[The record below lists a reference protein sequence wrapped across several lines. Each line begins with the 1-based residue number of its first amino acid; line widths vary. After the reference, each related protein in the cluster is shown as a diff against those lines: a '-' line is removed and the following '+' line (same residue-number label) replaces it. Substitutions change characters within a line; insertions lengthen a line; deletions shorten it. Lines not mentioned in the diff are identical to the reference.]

1 MPMKISVL
9 VKPNSRREEVVKGAD
24 GVLTV
29 RVSVP
34 PIEGRANKRLIEV
47 LADHFQKPRS
57 SIRIVSGL
65 SGKRKIVEIQ

>member
-1 MPMKISVL
+1 MKISVL
-9 VKPNSRREEVVKGAD
+9 VKPNSRREEVVEGTN

-29 RVSVP
+29 RVSGP
-34 PIEGRANKRLIEV
+34 PIEGRANTRLVEV
-47 LADHFQKPRS
+47 LAVHFRKPKS